1 VLMRATVSTRAVG
14 PVVCRPPMNID
25 KIRQALTAYKANDG
39 KVDTQELDKLMLQA
53 RDAGGLDA
61 TERAELISASS
72 GFDDPTKQRL
82 MRHLSAM
89 GQPNAYVNLQALGTV
104 TNIEGRY
111 ANLKLDVPG
120 LTARV
125 GLFDNSFAVKGKA
138 TADGVI
144 KLTIE
149 GKELS
154 VVVKR
159 GDAPAAI
166 LEKLQAQLPAGTR
179 GLVYGGDV
187 RPYDAE
193 TFNGAAATRR
203 GAAAH
208 IALYKPEALGLQ
220 PGEKPLRVVVTGY
233 GAFMGITDNPSANMA
248 QKLAELGVKGA
259 IIEYRR
265 LEVNHDAVNSFVAEM
280 KRSPPDVILSMGVSS
295 ESQVEERPE
304 NKVGGGVDGD
314 NRPITPGV
322 VRDGAI
328 RELRTD
334 LPVEVIDGAL
344 RKFGDQREVGTS
356 KSDANYSP
364 DRSAYLC
371 NYLGFNLADTFGGT
385 AATTAGFVHVTDH
398 TPTEQMH
405 TLLESVVAN
414 QLEWRRSQR
423 PVPPS

>member
-1 VLMRATVSTRAVG
+1 
-14 PVVCRPPMNID
+14 MNID
-25 KIRQALTAYKANDG
+25 KIRQALTSYKANDG
-39 KVDTQELDKLMLQA
+39 KVDTQELDRLMLQA
-53 RDAGGLDA
+53 RDSGGLDA
-61 TERAELISASS
+61 TERTELISASS
-72 GFDDPTKQRL
+72 GFDDATKQRL

-120 LTARV
+120 LTGRV
-125 GLFDNSFAVKGKA
+125 GLFDNSFSVKGKA
-138 TADGVI
+138 TADGVV
-144 KLTIE
+144 KLTLD

-154 VVVKR
+154 VAVKK
-159 GDAPAAI
+159 GDGPAAI
-166 LEKLQAQLPAGTR
+166 LQSLQRQLPQGTA

-187 RPYDAE
+187 RPYDPE
-193 TFNGAAATRR
+193 TFNGAPTTRR

-208 IALYKPEALGLQ
+208 IALFKPDALGLK

-265 LEVNHDAVNSFVAEM
+265 LDVNHTAVNQFVAEM

-304 NKVGGGVDGD
+304 NRVGGGVDGD
-314 NRPITPGV
+314 NKPITPGV
-322 VRDGAI
+322 VRGGATP
-328 RELRTD
+328 ELRTD

-344 RKFGDQREVGTS
+344 KKFGAAREVGTS
-356 KSDANYSP
+356 KSDASYAP

-371 NYLGFNLADTFGGT
+371 NYLGYNLADSFGSSP
-385 AATTAGFVHVTDH
+385 ATTAGFVHVTDH
-398 TPTEQMH
+398 TPPEQMH
-405 TLLESVVAN
+405 ALLESVVAR
-414 QLEWRRSQR
+414 QLEWRRSQQ
-423 PVPPS
+423 PVPS